1 MLPRFTYTVALP
13 TNYADSVYTPTILY
27 PEFVDMAQSDIEAYH
42 RLSSE
47 PLPPLPAIGQQV
59 VMSRRRPSLQLTFSP
74 LVYRNGRYQILASFM
89 LRVDTKAA
97 AAPARQMAKA
107 NILQASSA
115 TDRYA
120 AHSVLASGR
129 WVKIRVPASGI
140 YQLSSD
146 LVRQAGFSDIN
157 RVKIYGYGGNLQDEV
172 LDDNTLKALDDLPE
186 VEQCIVGG
194 KHLFYAKGPV
204 SWSSNTAAQRTRN
217 FYSDYGYY
225 FLTESSDD
233 VATIDS
239 TTFLKKNYP
248 TADDYHSLYEVDGFS
263 WYHGGRNLFDSETIS
278 QGNTKRLVLS
288 NASKS
293 KTGKLSVAVTAG
305 QASTAQVMLNDSVL
319 GTMSIKLSGGEY
331 NDYNKGGE
339 SYATYAIGTLHAN
352 DTVKIMCNDG
362 GPLRLDYVSM
372 AWSNPAPKPDLTTT
386 FPTPSLVGTITNQD
400 HHADTAADMVIII
413 PTSGK
418 YLEQAQRLADFHE
431 KHDSLR
437 VRIVKADELY
447 NEFSS
452 GTPDANA
459 YRRYLKMLYDRA
471 ATDADLPRYLL
482 LFGRGVWDNRMLTS
496 DCRTLN
502 ADDYLLC
509 HESENSFNA
518 VLCYVDDSFFTRLDD
533 GEGGN
538 PMTKDMDDIAVGRF
552 PVTSVE
558 EAKTMVDKTI
568 AYAENSN
575 AGAWQNELMFMGDDG
590 NNNLHMN
597 DENDN
602 ANYIEALHP
611 EYVLKK
617 VMWDAYTEQASATG
631 HSYPEVSAII
641 KRQQQNGALIMDY
654 AGHGSATLIA
664 HEGVL
669 KLSATCRCGSPRR
682 ATSWHLTMWKTTSA
696 RRPSSTPT
704 VARWP
709 SSVPRARCSPHTIS
723 SSTAPFSPPSSAAK
737 TEKH

>member
-1 MLPRFTYTVALP
+1 MKDPIYHPLPGRSFPPLRGRARERASFPPPRGRARERARGYSLLPLRGRARERARSLSLLFFLLLLFLTLPLSAQRFFNLTNEQVRIDSTLPQFTYTVALP

-89 LRVDTKAA
+89 LRVDAKAA

-129 WVKIRVPASGI
+129 WVKIRVPSSGI

-146 LVRQAGFSDIN
+146 LVWKAGFSDIN

-172 LDDNTLKALDDLPE
+172 LDDKTLKALDDLPE
-186 VEQCIVGG
+186 VEQYIVGG
-194 KHLFYAKGPV
+194 KHLFYAKGSV

-305 QASTAQVMLNDSVL
+305 QTSTAQVMLNDSVL
-319 GTMSIKLSGGEY
+319 GTLSIKLSGGEY

-339 SYATYAIGTLHAN
+339 SYATYAINTLHAN
-352 DTVKIMCNDG
+352 DTVKIMCTDG

-471 ATDADLPRYLL
+471 ATDADLPRYL
-482 LFGRGVWDNRMLTS
+482 M
-496 DCRTLN
+496 
-502 ADDYLLC
+502 
-509 HESENSFNA
+509 
-518 VLCYVDDSFFTRLDD
+518 
-533 GEGGN
+533 
-538 PMTKDMDDIAVGRF
+538 PMTIC
-552 PVTSVE
+552 
-558 EAKTMVDKTI
+558 
-568 AYAENSN
+568 
-575 AGAWQNELMFMGDDG
+575 
-590 NNNLHMN
+590 
-597 DENDN
+597 
-602 ANYIEALHP
+602 
-611 EYVLKK
+611 
-617 VMWDAYTEQASATG
+617 SAT
-631 HSYPEVSAII
+631 
-641 KRQQQNGALIMDY
+641 
-654 AGHGSATLIA
+654 
-664 HEGVL
+664 
-669 KLSATCRCGSPRR
+669 R
-682 ATSWHLTMWKTTSA
+682 ART
-696 RRPSSTPT
+696 RSTPCSAMSTTASSHDSTT
-704 VARWP
+704 V
-709 SSVPRARCSPHTIS
+709 RAATP
-723 SSTAPFSPPSSAAK
+723 
-737 TEKH
+737 